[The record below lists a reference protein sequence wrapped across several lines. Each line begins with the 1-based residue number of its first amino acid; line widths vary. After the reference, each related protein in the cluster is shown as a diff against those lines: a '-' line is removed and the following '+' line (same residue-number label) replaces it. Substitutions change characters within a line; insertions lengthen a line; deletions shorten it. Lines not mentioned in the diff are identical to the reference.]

1 MEVNRTWLVCALQ
14 SAFQKNSRIN
24 VLLTLKE
31 GILNYFDVETIVTV
45 FKFELK
51 YRAKDNRV

>member
-1 MEVNRTWLVCALQ
+1 MEVNRTWLVRALQ
-14 SAFQKNSRIN
+14 SAFQKNSGIN

-31 GILNYFDVETIVTV
+31 GILNYFDVDTIVTV

-51 YRAKDNRV
+51 YKA